1 MNSTTGRLLIA
12 APVRLGAVMTQ
23 DLVAELIVDDVGNF
37 VVLNLGADVVLNCVE
52 VDKVDVKT
60 LPQVAYSAKHSE
72 PTITSNSGDLN
83 PSKAVYKIRRAC
95 LGY

>member
-37 VVLNLGADVVLNCVE
+37 VLNLGADVVLNCVE

-60 LPQVAYSAKHSE
+60 LPQVPYSAKYSE